1 MTNRSQTAEATPVCN
16 QYLRAV
22 ALDLALCVVGYFTFT
37 SGDQRLI
44 IATAVLFY
52 GYGFWVYFRSRFAKH
67 TYDFFKGGKLLG
79 NIFLLVFLGIVS
91 PFVHL
96 FFSLSNYIRC
106 PDSLPS
112 RLYQSMVDSITED
125 GSPSSYIIGLTAG
138 IWIWLIVL
146 TIFAIS
152 YHLLKLVPGLF
163 NIIADVVRA
172 AEPDMGRELIGW
184 LIWAFIALPIYIA
197 LIVVYFVMEYTWA
210 FISVILAL
218 LITGFVSLNV
228 LVVGEGHW
236 PKKRWIVLGSIFSF
250 AATIVV
256 YLIVMNILGWTDA
269 VAYGSLVDQ
278 LTSLPFLI
286 TSCLL
291 ALVSVPIIA
300 RWAQSSF
307 QYLFPGIAA
316 PSNDMTDREIR
327 ALLDAT
333 TPGDI
338 LRVIERYPD
347 LISAETDEDLIVL
360 ATQAPDRETRDQ
372 IWQRLEWIRKYRYMS
387 ELTADLGTSGQSSD
401 S

>member
-1 MTNRSQTAEATPVCN
+1 MTKRSQTAEATPSCN
-16 QYLRAV
+16 QYLRAI
-22 ALDLALCVVGYFTFT
+22 ALDLALCAVGYFAFA

-44 IATAVLFY
+44 ISTAVLFY
-52 GYGFWVYFRSRFAKH
+52 IYGFWVYFRSRFAR
-67 TYDFFKGGKLLG
+67 TIFRFFKGGKPLG
-79 NIFLLVFLGIVS
+79 EIFMLVFLGVVS
-91 PFVHL
+91 PVVHL
-96 FFSLSNYIRC
+96 VFSSVNYIRC
-106 PDSLPS
+106 PGSFPS
-112 RLYQSMVDSITED
+112 RFYNAMVDSISED
-125 GSPSSYIIGLTAG
+125 GSPSSYVIWLVAG
-138 IWIWLIVL
+138 VWIWLILLVV
-146 TIFAIS
+146 FAIS

-163 NIIADVVRA
+163 DIVADVVRA
-172 AEPDMGRELIGW
+172 AEPDMGSELIGW
-184 LIWAFIALPIYIA
+184 LIWAFIALPIYIV
-197 LIVVYFVMEYTWA
+197 LIVIYFVMKYTWA
-210 FISVILAL
+210 FIAAILAFL
-218 LITGFVSLNV
+218 TTGFVAFNV
-228 LVVGEGHW
+228 IVIGEGQW

-256 YLIVMNILGWTDA
+256 YLIVMNIQGWTDA
-269 VAYGSLVDQ
+269 VVYGSLVDQ

-291 ALVSVPIIA
+291 TLVSLPILA
-300 RWAQSSF
+300 KWAQSSF

-347 LISAETDEDLIVL
+347 LISAETYEDLIVL

-372 IWQRLEWIRKYRYMS
+372 IWQRLEWIRKYRYVS
-387 ELTADLGTSGQSSD
+387 ELTAGLGTSGQSPD